1 MTDPQNKWQIAS
13 EAPASTQPSSSAP
26 NNSQWQVAS
35 ETPAPPANP
44 YPIAEQDKGAAAGIA
59 RPIKGI
65 AMLPSNIWNAFS
77 GEPQDETE
85 KASVGLL
92 SKLPNI
98 SPKLALG
105 LHRLILAPM
114 LKEQEV
120 AHAYDTIAKAN
131 YTPADWEKEPNRVKR
146 AVKWMAGEFSG
157 NDVANE
163 ANHKA
168 NMHRI
173 ASMVPLIGPMASG
186 ITEHYLQGDKS
197 GAVAELLTS
206 IATAK
211 ALDAAGGAA
220 KAKLAPKTTK
230 LGSVEVPVLNQSKVA
245 KVTQAAAKSSGVS
258 GEVALKT
265 FAEQQNLAAQEG
277 IGSVARDVTEKGVGE
292 LNDTVN
298 PQTMSPKE
306 YEAAT
311 DTKAIL
317 KKVDSFGDAAEQL
330 RKAAKTKFTTIDEA
344 TEGEFS
350 RLQEERSYLLKR
362 MRNAADNSFDDLSSQ
377 LSDVAKREDALFD
390 KVKLSAEDKMGLE
403 AGRNAWRQAN
413 AMDELHS
420 TIESSTSGANP
431 KTPGLKTSS
440 GETIKPTVKT
450 INGKLLRD
458 RINKMNPQTL
468 SDAVGGN
475 TAHAAAIEKIADLL
489 AQTSNAAKTNIL
501 MKLVRVGGAVGGHFS
516 PLGALKGELGAEGV
530 SRMLGKVLTN
540 PKAAQALATSLRVSA
555 PASVA
560 AEAIDRE
567 LQRK

>member
-1 MTDPQNKWQIAS
+1 M
-13 EAPASTQPSSSAP
+13 
-26 NNSQWQVAS
+26 V
-35 ETPAPPANP
+35 
-44 YPIAEQDKGAAAGIA
+44 
-59 RPIKGI
+59 
-65 AMLPSNIWNAFS
+65 
-77 GEPQDETE
+77 
-85 KASVGLL
+85 
-92 SKLPNI
+92 
-98 SPKLALG
+98 
-105 LHRLILAPM
+105 
-114 LKEQEV
+114 KEHEV
-120 AHAYDTIAKAN
+120 AQAYDTIAKAN
-131 YTPADWEKEPNRVKR
+131 YTPADWEKEPNGIKR

-157 NDVANE
+157 SDVANE

-168 NMHRI
+168 NMHKI
-173 ASMVPLIGPMASG
+173 ASMVPLLGPMASG

-206 IATAK
+206 IGTAK
-211 ALDAAGGAA
+211 ALDEAGGAA

-245 KVTQAAAKSSGVS
+245 KVTRAVAKSSGLS
-258 GEVALKT
+258 GEGALT
-265 FAEQQNLAAQEG
+265 QFAEKQNLATQEG
-277 IGSVARDVTEKGVGE
+277 IGSVARDITDKGVGE
-292 LNDTVN
+292 LNDTIN

-330 RKAAKTKFTTIDEA
+330 RKAAKSKFATIDEA

-403 AGRNAWRQAN
+403 AGRKAWRQAN

-431 KTPGLKTSS
+431 KTPALKTSS
-440 GETIKPTVKT
+440 GDTIKPTPKT
-450 INGKLLRD
+450 INGKVLRD
-458 RINKMNPQTL
+458 RINKIDPQVL

-489 AQTSNAAKTNIL
+489 AQTSNATKANFIMRAVRATAKAGI
-501 MKLVRVGGAVGGHFS
+501 GGAGYFH
-516 PLGALKGELGAEGV
+516 PLAALAGETGAEGA
-530 SRMLGKVLTN
+530 SGLLGKVLTN
-540 PKAAQALATSLRVSA
+540 PKAAQSLATSLRIGA
-555 PASVA
+555 PVSVA